1 MWQSRVLGVVVA
13 GMCLLVGCSAQDAG
27 PGAEEPNDPAPSL
40 DQTPVRPPVL
50 EPDLSQLEEAEPV
63 LAQLRQRFTSL
74 TKTIERPDATPRE
87 LSRAYGE
94 AGQLFMAAELIETAE
109 ACFLNAHVLAPTD
122 QRWPYYLAHI
132 YRVRGEVSHAVEFF
146 ERARAL
152 DPNDIFTLV
161 WLGEMRLAD
170 EEPAE
175 ARLVFEHALA
185 LDRESAAALFGLGRA
200 AFARQDYLRAAE
212 FLEGALAL
220 RHEAVFIHDALAMVY
235 DRLGQRDRV
244 DQNRRLGTAARGGVV
259 AGGSENL
266 LGSDPLIQEVEALLR
281 SPAVFERRG
290 TRAVERGDPATG
302 IALFRRGLE
311 RAPDHA
317 GLRLKLGTAL
327 AIEGNVEE
335 SQAQFDILLER
346 SPENADAHY
355 SLGLLMEGT
364 GQFRGA
370 LARYTSAVRYDS
382 THSDARL
389 RLGRLLRLMG
399 RHDDAMAQFER
410 VMQNDPQQREAAF
423 GHAMV
428 LVDLGRYAEARD
440 QLADGMASFPDT
452 GIYALAL
459 SRLLAAAPAD
469 AVRDGERALELLE
482 ALPDSVL
489 MRDFGETRA
498 MALAEVGRFDE
509 AVTQQRA
516 AIEAVSA
523 VGLAPVA
530 QAMVDDLRRYE
541 AGQPSRTPWRDG
553 ELP

>member
-235 DRLGQRDRV
+235 DRLGQRDRA
-244 DQNRRLGTAARGGVV
+244 DQNRPSFEVPRCSNAAGPEPWSEETPRLGSRCFVEDWSV
-259 AGGSENL
+259 PPIMQGS
-266 LGSDPLIQEVEALLR
+266 GS
-281 SPAVFERRG
+281 S
-290 TRAVERGDPATG
+290 
-302 IALFRRGLE
+302 
-311 RAPDHA
+311 
-317 GLRLKLGTAL
+317 
-327 AIEGNVEE
+327 
-335 SQAQFDILLER
+335 S
-346 SPENADAHY
+346 
-355 SLGLLMEGT
+355 
-364 GQFRGA
+364 
-370 LARYTSAVRYDS
+370 
-382 THSDARL
+382 
-389 RLGRLLRLMG
+389 GRLL
-399 RHDDAMAQFER
+399 
-410 VMQNDPQQREAAF
+410 
-423 GHAMV
+423 
-428 LVDLGRYAEARD
+428 
-440 QLADGMASFPDT
+440 
-452 GIYALAL
+452 
-459 SRLLAAAPAD
+459 
-469 AVRDGERALELLE
+469 
-482 ALPDSVL
+482 
-489 MRDFGETRA
+489 
-498 MALAEVGRFDE
+498 
-509 AVTQQRA
+509 
-516 AIEAVSA
+516 
-523 VGLAPVA
+523 
-530 QAMVDDLRRYE
+530 
-541 AGQPSRTPWRDG
+541 PSRETSRRARHSSTSFWSGHRRTPMHTTVSVC
-553 ELP
+553 